1 MFIFLRASGQPEGK
15 ANTMSR
21 SSRRQHPR
29 PCEPAAEVPA
39 AEAIDPARIAHE
51 LAIAALGM
59 AKTARAVG
67 LTSVGFLLES
77 AALEAG
83 ARAAAMQWPE
93 DSAET

>member
-1 MFIFLRASGQPEGK
+1 VPASGQPEGK
-15 ANTMSR
+15 AITMSR

-29 PCEPAAEVPA
+29 PRASAAEVSTA
-39 AEAIDPARIAHE
+39 AAINPARIAHA
-51 LAIAALGM
+51 LAIEALGL
-59 AKTARAVG
+59 AKSARAVG

-83 ARAAAMQWPE
+83 AQAAAMQWPE